1 MSNWSTLY
9 IQCKEI
15 VKSPIS
21 DRHLVY
27 LFVRICSPR
36 SPGRNF
42 RRIVIKFGYVV
53 HINNISV
60 KFVNGH
66 SRSKVIDAMTSSMAN
81 SIIAIDSLIII
92 RIFSNSQDKRTSMLS
107 NVMPNGAHFRWQIWP
122 PDTKNRKS
130 SHYVYSLFTASFWSF
145 IIQNRCRHVRDQI

>member
-1 MSNWSTLY
+1 MCIYYLAIFQIGKYVDQSLLDDFTNRQVRGS
-9 IQCKEI
+9 
-15 VKSPIS
+15 VV
-21 DRHLVY
+21 LVCVFIY

-107 NVMPNGAHFRWQIWP
+107 NVMPNGAHFR
-122 PDTKNRKS
+122 
-130 SHYVYSLFTASFWSF
+130 
-145 IIQNRCRHVRDQI
+145 